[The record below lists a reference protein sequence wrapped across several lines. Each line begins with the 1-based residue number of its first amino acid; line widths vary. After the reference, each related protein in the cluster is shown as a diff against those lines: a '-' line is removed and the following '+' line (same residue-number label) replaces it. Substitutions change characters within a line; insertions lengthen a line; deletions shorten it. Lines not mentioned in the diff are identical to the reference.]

1 MLLIWLLR
9 WLLWTDVKYGNNK
22 GALVEYKVG
31 TSMTLPATWA
41 EKGKA
46 VLPLSGICVRKPQFS
61 KPLDEEDDLRLSN
74 MNFFKVS
81 DLKLKKTITPV
92 VYTGTIRERQMKNY
106 IDYLSA
112 SLGSTLG
119 NLERIVRSDW
129 NGTEESMQTFGLYD
143 CEKCKWLLLPVEKK
157 HAWAV
162 VLASDDTTRIIF
174 LSYDESGSPIIDKKN
189 WKRFAVCSE
198 TKVYSVIRSLEVL
211 NKEAIVDP
219 GVHITLVDGVPGCG
233 KTAEIIARVN

>member
-1 MLLIWLLR
+1 MSVNPIFK
-9 WLLWTDVKYGNNK
+9 TVKIQSQIEAGKSLY
-22 GALVEYKVG
+22 YKVG

-46 VLPLSGICVRKPQFS
+46 ILPLSGICVRKPQFS

-119 NLERIVRSDW
+119 NLENCAER
-129 NGTEESMQTFGLYD
+129 
-143 CEKCKWLLLPVEKK
+143 
-157 HAWAV
+157 
-162 VLASDDTTRIIF
+162 
-174 LSYDESGSPIIDKKN
+174 
-189 WKRFAVCSE
+189 
-198 TKVYSVIRSLEVL
+198 LE
-211 NKEAIVDP
+211 
-219 GVHITLVDGVPGCG
+219 
-233 KTAEIIARVN
+233 RY

>member
-1 MLLIWLLR
+1 
-9 WLLWTDVKYGNNK
+9 
-22 GALVEYKVG
+22 
-31 TSMTLPATWA
+31 MTLPATWA
-41 EKGKA
+41 EKGKTI
-46 VLPLSGICVRKPQFS
+46 LPLSGICVRKPQFS

-129 NGTEESMQTFGLYD
+129 NGTEESMQTFGLHT
-143 CEKCKWLLLPVEKK
+143 LLNTPPIFRDKATFSVWFPEAKRK
-157 HAWAV
+157 
-162 VLASDDTTRIIF
+162 VLIPKFELSRF
-174 LSYDESGSPIIDKKN
+174 LSGNVKIS
-189 WKRFAVCSE
+189 RM
-198 TKVYSVIRSLEVL
+198 
-211 NKEAIVDP
+211 
-219 GVHITLVDGVPGCG
+219 LVDG
-233 KTAEIIARVN
+233 ASRRIAQAVVSGGLK

>member
-1 MLLIWLLR
+1 MLGSSKWDDL
-9 WLLWTDVKYGNNK
+9 KYGNNK

-119 NLERIVRSDW
+119 NLERICGVI
-129 NGTEESMQTFGLYD
+129 G
-143 CEKCKWLLLPVEKK
+143 
-157 HAWAV
+157 V
-162 VLASDDTTRIIF
+162 VLRRVCKRSGCMIAKSASGYCCPPR
-174 LSYDESGSPIIDKKN
+174 
-189 WKRFAVCSE
+189 
-198 TKVYSVIRSLEVL
+198 RSTHG
-211 NKEAIVDP
+211 P
-219 GVHITLVDGVPGCG
+219 
-233 KTAEIIARVN
+233 